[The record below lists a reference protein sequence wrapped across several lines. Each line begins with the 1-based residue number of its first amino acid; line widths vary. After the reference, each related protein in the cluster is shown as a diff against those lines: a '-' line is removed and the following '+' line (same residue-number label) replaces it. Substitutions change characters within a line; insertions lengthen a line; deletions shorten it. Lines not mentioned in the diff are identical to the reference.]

1 MDAHTLFSFKLQP
14 NLLGP
19 RPLLLKIITW
29 LDTIRLVVSLAA
41 QNSWP
46 VYQLDVKSAFL
57 HGELNEKVFID
68 QPPGYVQKGNEKKV
82 FRLKK
87 ALYRLKQAPRAWYS
101 RIDAYFSKAGFQK
114 CPHEHTLFVKSGEG
128 GKFLIVCLYVD
139 DLLFP
144 GNDEAMF
151 VEFKS
156 SMMSEFDMT
165 DLGKMRYFLGIEVVQ
180 SSCGIFISQRK
191 YAQEVLERFR
201 MSNCNPV
208 QNPIVPSFK
217 ITRDAEGESFHS
229 TYYKQIINNKDV
241 VDAVSKVAL
250 KFVYLAVG
258 AAAAAFLQM
267 SCWMVTGER
276 QASRIRSLYLKTIL
290 RQDVGFF
297 DKEINTGEI
306 VGRMSGDTVLIQEA
320 MGEKV
325 GSFIQLT
332 ATFVGG
338 FAIAFIKGWL
348 LTLVMLSS
356 IPLLVLCGA
365 LMGILISKMASSGQ
379 TAYSVAATVVEQT
392 IGSIRTVALFTG
404 EKQAIANY
412 NNSLIKAYNSGVQEG
427 LASGFGMGTVML
439 IIMCSYAL
447 AIWFGGKMILEKG
460 YTGGEVINIVFA
472 VLTGS
477 MSLGQASPC
486 LSAFAAGQAAAY
498 KMFETTDRKP
508 EIDASDTN
516 GKQLHDIRGDIELK
530 DVYFS
535 YPARPDEQIF
545 HGFSLSI
552 PSGATAALVGESGS
566 GKSTV
571 VSLIERFY
579 DPVAGE
585 ILIDGINLKEFQ
597 LKWIRQKIGL
607 VSQLPVLFT
616 CSIKDNI
623 AYGKDGATTEE
634 IRAAAELANAA
645 KFIDKLPQRLDTMV
659 GEHGTQLSGGQK
671 QRVAIARAILKD
683 PRILLLDEATSALDA
698 ESESIVQE
706 ALDRI
711 MINRT
716 TVVVAHRL
724 STVRNA
730 DTIAVIHRGTI
741 VEKGPHSELIKDPEG
756 AYSQL
761 IRLQEMST
769 VSEQTAV
776 NEHERFSSVDSRR
789 HSSQRFSNLRSISRE
804 SSGRGNSNRHS
815 FSISY
820 SVPTAVG
827 SLETAS
833 AGHDIPASAS
843 SRVPPE
849 VSLRRLAYLNKPE
862 IPVLLLGTIAAA
874 VNGVVLPIFAILI
887 SSVIKTFYEPPPQ
900 LRKDSKFWALIFIVL
915 GVVTFIAMPA
925 RQYFFAVAGCKLI
938 KRVRSMC
945 YEKVVYMEVS
955 WFDDPENSSGAIGAR
970 LSSDAASLRGLVG
983 DALGLLVENSATA
996 IAGLCIAFVAC
1007 WQLALIILVLLP
1019 LLGLNGYVQ
1028 VKFMKGFSA
1037 DVKKMYEDAS
1047 QVAHDAVGSIR
1058 TIASYCAEEKVIELY
1073 QKKCEGPIKT
1083 GIRRGLI
1090 SGIGFGLSFFFLFSV
1105 DACSFYAGA
1114 RLVAA
1119 GKTTFSDV
1127 FRVFFALVMTAV
1139 GVSQSGSLAPNLG
1152 KVKSSAASI
1161 FAILDRKS
1169 KIDSSDES
1177 GTTIENVKG
1186 HGKTVALVGESGS
1199 GKSTVI
1205 SLLQRF
1211 YDPDSGHIT
1220 LDGVEIQK
1228 LQLKWLRQQMGLVS
1242 QEPVLFNDTIR
1253 ANIAYGKEGNATEAE
1268 IIAAAELANAH
1279 KFISSLQQFGK
1290 TMPGYD
1296 TIVGERGI
1304 QLSGGQKQ
1312 RVAIARAIM
1321 KAPKI
1326 LLLDEA
1332 TSALDAES
1340 ERVVQDALDQIM
1352 VDRTTIVV
1360 AHRLSTIKGADVI
1373 AVVKNGVVAEKGKH
1387 KTLIGIEDGI
1397 YASLVALHASA
1408 SS

>member
-1 MDAHTLFSFKLQP
+1 MAEENPADGDVIKEEGKAASNGHSAVEDSQNNPQDTSRSKEDGTKTVSYYKLFSFADSLDY
-14 NLLGP
+14 LLMSVGTISAIGNGASVA
-19 RPLLLKIITW
+19 LMTIIFGD
-29 LDTIRLVVSLAA
+29 LI
-41 QNSWP
+41 NSFG
-46 VYQLDVKSAFL
+46 QT
-57 HGELNEKVFID
+57 G
-68 QPPGYVQKGNEKKV
+68 
-82 FRLKK
+82 
-87 ALYRLKQAPRAWYS
+87 
-101 RIDAYFSKAGFQK
+101 
-114 CPHEHTLFVKSGEG
+114 
-128 GKFLIVCLYVD
+128 
-139 DLLFP
+139 
-144 GNDEAMF
+144 
-151 VEFKS
+151 
-156 SMMSEFDMT
+156 
-165 DLGKMRYFLGIEVVQ
+165 
-180 SSCGIFISQRK
+180 
-191 YAQEVLERFR
+191 
-201 MSNCNPV
+201 
-208 QNPIVPSFK
+208 
-217 ITRDAEGESFHS
+217 
-229 TYYKQIINNKDV
+229 NNKEV

-250 KFVYLAVG
+250 KLVYLAVG
-258 AAAAAFLQM
+258 AAAASFLQM

-276 QASRIRSLYLKTIL
+276 QAARIRSLYLKTIL

-325 GSFIQLT
+325 GTFIQLI

-338 FAIAFIKGWL
+338 FVIAFVKGWL
-348 LTLVMLSS
+348 LTLVMLSC
-356 IPLLVLCGA
+356 IPLVVLSGA
-365 LMGILISKMASSGQ
+365 VMSILISKMASSGQ

-392 IGSIRTVALFTG
+392 IGSIRTVASFTG

-427 LASGFGMGTVML
+427 LASGFGIGSAML
-439 IIMCSYAL
+439 IMMCSYAL

-460 YTGGEVINIVFA
+460 YTGGEVINVVSA

-477 MSLGQASPC
+477 ASLGQASPC
-486 LSAFAAGQAAAY
+486 LSVFAAGQAAAY
-498 KMFETTDRKP
+498 KMFETIDRKP

-516 GKQLHDIRGDIELK
+516 GQQLHDIRGDIELR

-545 HGFSLSI
+545 DGFSLSI
-552 PSGATAALVGESGS
+552 HSGATAALVGESGS

-579 DPVAGE
+579 DPLAGE
-585 ILIDGINLKEFQ
+585 VLIDGINLKEFQ

-607 VSQLPVLFT
+607 VSQEPVLFT

-645 KFIDKLPQRLDTMV
+645 KFIDKLPQGLDTMV

-724 STVRNA
+724 NTVRNA

-741 VEKGPHSELIKDPEG
+741 VEKGPHSELIMDPEG

-761 IRLQEMST
+761 IRLQEMSS

-776 NEHERFSSVDSRR
+776 NDHERLSSVDSRR
-789 HSSQRFSNLRSISRE
+789 HSSQRFSNLRSISRG
-804 SSGRGNSNRHS
+804 SSGSGNSNRHS
-815 FSISY
+815 FSITY
-820 SVPTAVG
+820 GVPTAVD

-833 AGHDIPASAS
+833 VGRDIPASAS
-843 SRVPPE
+843 SRGPPE

-862 IPVLLLGTIAAA
+862 ILVLLLGTIAAA
-874 VNGVVLPIFAILI
+874 VNGAILPIFSILL
-887 SSVIKTFYEPPPQ
+887 SSVIKTFYKPPPQ

-915 GVVTFIAMPA
+915 GVVAFIAVPA
-925 RQYFFAVAGCKLI
+925 RQYFFAVAGCNLI

-955 WFDDPENSSGAIGAR
+955 WFDDPEHSSGAIGAR
-970 LSSDAASLRGLVG
+970 LSTDAASLRGMVG
-983 DALGLLVENSATA
+983 DALGLT
-996 IAGLCIAFVAC
+996 
-1007 WQLALIILVLLP
+1007 
-1019 LLGLNGYVQ
+1019 GYVQ
-1028 VKFMKGFSA
+1028 VKFLKGFSA
-1037 DVKKMYEDAS
+1037 DAKKMYEDAS
-1047 QVAHDAVGSIR
+1047 QVANDAVGSIR
-1058 TIASYCAEEKVIELY
+1058 TIASFCAEEKVIELY

-1090 SGIGFGLSFFFLFSV
+1090 SGTGFGLSFFFLFSV
-1105 DACSFYAGA
+1105 YACSFYAGA

-1127 FRVFFALVMTAV
+1127 FRVFFALAMTAI

-1186 HGKTVALVGESGS
+1186 EIELRHVSFKYPTRPDVPIFQDLCLTIHHGKTVALVGESGS
-1199 GKSTVI
+1199 GKSTVV

-1220 LDGVEIQK
+1220 LDGFEIQK
-1228 LQLKWLRQQMGLVS
+1228 LQLKWLRQQMGMVS

-1279 KFISSLQQFGK
+1279 KFISSLQQ
-1290 TMPGYD
+1290 GYD

-1304 QLSGGQKQ
+1304 KLSGGQKQ
-1312 RVAIARAIM
+1312 RVAIARAVI

-1340 ERVVQDALDQIM
+1340 EQVVQDALDRIM

-1360 AHRLSTIKGADVI
+1360 AHRLSTIKCADVI
-1373 AVVKNGVVAEKGKH
+1373 AVVKNGVIAEKGKH
-1387 KTLIGIEDGI
+1387 ETLIGIKDGI